1 MSSISQWPVSERP
14 REKLFRF
21 GPHSLSEAELLAI
34 LLRVGSSHLKE
45 NVVVQAQRLLTQQ
58 GGLEGFTRLGV
69 VELSKIPGVGPVKA
83 ASIVA
88 ALELAKRR
96 SQIQWQPG
104 RRVDCA
110 KELFQWFKEQFRGE
124 TQEIFWM
131 ICLNQRQ
138 RIIHQEI
145 VSRGIL
151 TASLI
156 HPREAFRSAIQR
168 AAAAVLFVHNHPS
181 GDPRPSAE
189 DRAVTQRLRKAG
201 EILGIRMLDHLIVA
215 EGGFFSF
222 AESGW
227 ET

>member
-88 ALELAKRR
+88 AL
-96 SQIQWQPG
+96 
-104 RRVDCA
+104 
-110 KELFQWFKEQFRGE
+110 
-124 TQEIFWM
+124 
-131 ICLNQRQ
+131 
-138 RIIHQEI
+138 
-145 VSRGIL
+145 
-151 TASLI
+151 
-156 HPREAFRSAIQR
+156 
-168 AAAAVLFVHNHPS
+168 
-181 GDPRPSAE
+181 
-189 DRAVTQRLRKAG
+189 
-201 EILGIRMLDHLIVA
+201 
-215 EGGFFSF
+215 
-222 AESGW
+222 
-227 ET
+227 